1 MCRIPGQEGG
11 ALSSCKFPLM
21 QTRSQV
27 PGRISD
33 RSVWAEN
40 HGPGQGTCFLF
51 CKKHLYHPVGTCRG
65 EGAVSFVV
73 CATGAGTASEPLCW
87 GHLYFSVR
95 LRRQE
100 ALSALPGPWR
110 SALSAIREVLPALG
124 LDIVPATPD
133 SWPAEPN
140 VTGASG
146 LREHPSLWTVNTTCC
161 PGHPQGRLW
170 SGHSGGGSY
179 PPWMMLTCPARAL
192 GNRLDHSTS

>member
-11 ALSSCKFPLM
+11 ALSSCKFPRM

-87 GHLYFSVR
+87 GRLYFSVR

-133 SWPAEPN
+133 SWLAGAECDRSEWPEGAPFPMDSEHDLLSRAPTGQALERAFRRRQLPALDDAHLPS
-140 VTGASG
+140 TGS
-146 LREHPSLWTVNTTCC
+146 RE
-161 PGHPQGRLW
+161 Q
-170 SGHSGGGSY
+170 
-179 PPWMMLTCPARAL
+179 A
-192 GNRLDHSTS
+192 